1 MATSIIQYQKI
12 IVAVDF
18 SESSKNVVTRA
29 LHMAQQNSASL
40 ILLHVVE
47 YLSPLS
53 FGDEIIPS
61 PDWLVIEEQLFRQA
75 EKSLATLAEEM
86 KLNDATRLISKGSAN
101 DVIVETARQQGAN
114 LIILGAHGRLGLQR
128 LLGSTASSVVRHAPC
143 DVLAVR
149 LQ

>member
-1 MATSIIQYQKI
+1 MTTSTQYQKI

-29 LHMAQQNSASL
+29 LDITPQNSASI

-53 FGDEIIPS
+53 FGDDIIPS
-61 PDWLVIEEQLFRQA
+61 PDWLVFEEQLVKQA
-75 EKSLATLAEEM
+75 TKSLQTLADEIG
-86 KLNDATRLISKGSAN
+86 LDDASRVVLSGSAS
-101 DVIVETARQQGAN
+101 DVIVETARQHKAH
-114 LIILGAHGRLGLQR
+114 LIVLGAHGRLGLQR
-128 LLGSTASSVVRHAPC
+128 LLGSTASSVIRHAPC

-149 LQ
+149 LPQ